1 MNRLVDIEKSDGYFV
16 IKIINGE
23 QVQINVKD
31 MQEHSPILLAVA
43 DNNTPLMK
51 EITIPGTGFSFVLVE
66 KNMNLVFKQ
75 KSLLDTKL
83 PAQSNLSNNG
93 NPIFKSET
101 IIDSGLNYLFI
112 YFPEEKYVNGTISN
126 ELFSFAKKSKNHQDY
141 FHQKIYEK
149 YVNVFNKS

>member
-31 MQEHSPILLAVA
+31 MQENSPILLAVA

-75 KSLLDTKL
+75 KSLLDTKFIL
-83 PAQSNLSNNG
+83 LFLS
-93 NPIFKSET
+93 PIILIVLTLLLSSFS
-101 IIDSGLNYLFI
+101 IDES
-112 YFPEEKYVNGTISN
+112 
-126 ELFSFAKKSKNHQDY
+126 
-141 FHQKIYEK
+141 
-149 YVNVFNKS
+149 VFVDICFLSLIVST